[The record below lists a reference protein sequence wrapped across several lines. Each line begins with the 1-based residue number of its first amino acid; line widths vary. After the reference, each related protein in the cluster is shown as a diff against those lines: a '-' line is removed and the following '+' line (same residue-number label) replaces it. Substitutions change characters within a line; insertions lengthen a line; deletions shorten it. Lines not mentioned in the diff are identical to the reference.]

1 MSALYRWLL
10 GCYPP
15 VFRARFGDELVD
27 AFDVGIRASRTRGL
41 MPALAFAVTRLA
53 DVVTSGMAERW
64 AERSTAQRAGRA
76 PGFGPALPP
85 VCCRTCGSAGA
96 LASPVC
102 RRSGH
107 PGPLSDH

>member
-76 PGFGPALPP
+76 PGFGSRPA
-85 VCCRTCGSAGA
+85 AG
-96 LASPVC
+96 LLQDLRVG
-102 RRSGH
+102 RRSGVAGLQAIRASW
-107 PGPLSDH
+107 PAQ